1 MIEMIPDMRK
11 NVGRDDIVDISP
23 GIELK
28 VNYRA
33 NTMVPWKNSVRL
45 EQNRKRF
52 LVGLLFAGRI
62 S

>member
-1 MIEMIPDMRK
+1 MVPDMRK

-33 NTMVPWKNSVRL
+33 NTMVP
-45 EQNRKRF
+45 
-52 LVGLLFAGRI
+52 
-62 S
+62 